1 MWQWLHRWGSPKWFY
16 LQSARL
22 LPALSISTCMLL
34 LGGIL
39 WGLLFAPA
47 DYQQGDSFRI
57 IYIHVP
63 AAVLAQSAY
72 VFMALAGAIFLIWR
86 IKLADV
92 AAASAATTGAIFCTL
107 ALVTGAIWGQPTWG
121 TWWVWDA
128 RVTSTLVQLF
138 LYLGVIA
145 LRQGLPTPAAGAA
158 CAVLGLVG
166 LVNIPIIKYSVDW
179 WFTLHQSATFTL
191 TKTPAMVSDMYWPLL
206 LTGLGCYFLFALA
219 LLLFMRVEVLG
230 RERASAW
237 VAELIRGK
245 YNG

>member
-1 MWQWLHRWGSPKWFY
+1 MWQWLYRWGSPKWFY

-22 LPALSISTCMLL
+22 LPALSIGTCLL
-34 LGGIL
+34 LFTGIL

-86 IKLADV
+86 VKLADV
-92 AAASAATTGAIFCTL
+92 AATSAATIGIVFCGL
-107 ALVTGAIWGQPTWG
+107 ALATGAIWGKPTWG
-121 TWWVWDA
+121 AWWVWDA
-128 RVTSTLVQLF
+128 RVTATLVQFF

-145 LRQGLPTPAAGAA
+145 LRQGLPASAAGSA

-166 LVNIPIIKYSVDW
+166 LINIPIIKYSVDW
-179 WFTLHQSATFTL
+179 WFTLHQPATFTL
-191 TKTPAMVSDMYWPLL
+191 TKAPAMASDMYWPLL

-219 LLLFMRVEVLG
+219 LVLFMRAEVIG
-230 RERASAW
+230 REWASSW
-237 VAELIRGK
+237 VAELTRGK
-245 YNG
+245 HDE